1 MRRFS
6 FLYFLPVVLCV
17 PVWSLAQVRTAP
29 EKKVEVAG
37 VVKSRVLEPGSNLVI
52 ENLPSIPLELVE
64 SVKKYTES
72 KPVFASNWH
81 PIKREIL
88 VGKRSG
94 NATQVHLLTTPL
106 GGLKQLTNFPD
117 PVGGGNWNP
126 KTGDY
131 FLFFK
136 ATGGNE
142 ISQLH
147 RYDAATG
154 TITRLTTNDK
164 MRIGGG
170 PWSTAG
176 DRYIYTSVP
185 TGGGTTSETIKTELY
200 TINPADPSSAKLL
213 VALDG
218 VGWGASDWS
227 PDDKQ
232 ILLGRFVSANES
244 EIYLYDVASGEKT
257 LLTPQQGTE
266 KVAYSGATYSMDGK
280 GI

>member
-1 MRRFS
+1 MRRCS
-6 FLYFLPVVLCV
+6 VLYCFLLLLFASLCFGQPVTTK
-17 PVWSLAQVRTAP
+17 PVA
-29 EKKVEVAG
+29 EVKGYAAS
-37 VVKSRVLEPGSNLVI
+37 KVLEPGSNLVI
-52 ENLPSIPLELVE
+52 ENLPSIPMELVE

-81 PIKREIL
+81 PTKREIL
-88 VGKRSG
+88 IGKRAG

-106 GGLKQLTNFPD
+106 GELKQLTDFPD
-117 PVGGGNWNP
+117 PVGGGNWQP
-126 KTGDY
+126 KTGDF

-154 TITRLTTNDK
+154 QITRLTTNDK

-227 PDDKQ
+227 
-232 ILLGRFVSANES
+232 
-244 EIYLYDVASGEKT
+244 
-257 LLTPQQGTE
+257 
-266 KVAYSGATYSMDGK
+266 
-280 GI
+280 